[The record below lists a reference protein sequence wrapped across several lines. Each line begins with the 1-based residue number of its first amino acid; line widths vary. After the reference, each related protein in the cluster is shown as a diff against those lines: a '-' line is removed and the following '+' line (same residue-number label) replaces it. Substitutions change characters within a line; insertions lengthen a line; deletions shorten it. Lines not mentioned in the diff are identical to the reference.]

1 MDEHFSKKLR
11 DLEITPSE
19 RANALFRSRMEQL
32 SPPKK
37 EKKTTPYWATAA
49 AIIIALGFLFFLRFL
64 PGESSTAVNFPAEET
79 TTETSRETPV
89 ELPAVLSDKTETPL
103 AEVTPLPPVIQP
115 AQEVN
120 TPSVTVTEDRAPEK
134 PLRADLPKLSPEI
147 SYRYQHVELTDFS
160 LLDVHMALELETDRP
175 APDLTVAGKPLPLL
189 ARVVREVKYVAN
201 GEKPDLD
208 RAGLKPA
215 ANAIA
220 YNQSGLLANE
230 SRQVKERIDQFREIF
245 R

>member
-32 SPPKK
+32 SPQKK

-49 AIIIALGFLFFLRFL
+49 AVTIALSFLFFLRFL
-64 PGESSTAVNFPAEET
+64 PGENSTAINLPAEEKT
-79 TTETSRETPV
+79 VETSREIPV
-89 ELPAVLSDKTETPL
+89 ELPAAPLEKAETPQ
-103 AEVTPLPPVIQP
+103 ATPLRPVVQP

-120 TPSVTVTEDRAPEK
+120 NTSSVAVTRAPEK
-134 PLRADLPKLSPEI
+134 PLRADLPRLSPEI
-147 SYRYQHVELTDFS
+147 SYRHQHVELTDFS

-175 APDLTVAGKPLPLL
+175 APATNAAGKPLPLL

-208 RAGLKPA
+208 RAGIKPA
-215 ANAIA
+215 ATAIA

-230 SRQVKERIDQFREIF
+230 SRQVKEGVDRFKEIF
-245 R
+245 Q